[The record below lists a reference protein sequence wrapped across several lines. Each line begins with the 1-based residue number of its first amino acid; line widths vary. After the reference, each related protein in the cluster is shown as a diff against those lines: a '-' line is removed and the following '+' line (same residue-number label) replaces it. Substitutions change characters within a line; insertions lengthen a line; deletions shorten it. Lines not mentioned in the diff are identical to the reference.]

1 MVIDDDGKNLGEL
14 SLTEALTLAESKG
27 LDLIEVSNKDGVIIT
42 KIESWSKLR
51 YKESKKKKE
60 SKGKSTELK
69 EMWFKVFISEGDLTH
84 KLKKVEEFLKK
95 RHPVKITIKAKGR
108 VGQDIIYDLLNKII
122 TRLEPLGEKQG
133 DPKFQSRNLGI
144 IIKPK

>member
-1 MVIDDDGKNLGEL
+1 MIDDEGKNLGEL
-14 SLTEALTLAESKG
+14 SLSDALSLAESKD

-108 VGQDIIYDLLNKII
+108 VGQDIIYDLLNKIVV
-122 TRLEPLGEKQG
+122 RLEPFGDKQG